1 MAGPGLAALKHRLQK
16 LEDSR
21 TSKAMPPWCLARF
34 VDCEKPQDP
43 EPKTVTCQGRRF
55 TRENTESLEQFLNRI
70 MADLPGGEG
79 YLILEELDPPS
90 HHIPGDE
97 RLGSTY

>member
-1 MAGPGLAALKHRLQK
+1 MAGPGLSALKHRLQK
-16 LEDSR
+16 LEDAIA
-21 TSKAMPPWCLARF
+21 SKAMPPYCLVRF
-34 VDCEKPQDP
+34 VDSEKPQDP

-55 TRENTESLEQFLNRI
+55 TRENSESLERFLSRI

-90 HHIPGDE
+90 HHAPGND
-97 RLGSTY
+97 RLGPT